1 MQCQSPFLVKNKNL
15 DVNNENLM
23 TPVPCGK
30 CIPCLK
36 RRSSHWSFR
45 ILQESKTAKSSC
57 FITLTYDQV
66 PLSPNGLPTLLKRD
80 YQTFF
85 KRLRKLAP
93 HKKGKKRLKYF
104 ACGEYGTKT
113 ARPHYH
119 SRS

>member
-15 DVNNENLM
+15 DINNENLM

-45 ILQESKTAKSSC
+45 INEEQKKAKTSC
-57 FITLTYDQV
+57 FLTLTYEKT
-66 PLSPNGLPTLLKRD
+66 PLSANGLPTLVKKD
-80 YQTFF
+80 YQNFF

-93 HKKGKKRLKYF
+93 
-104 ACGEYGTKT
+104 AQ
-113 ARPHYH
+113 
-119 SRS
+119 